1 TTDKIGSE
9 RRQSIVGQLRPAVLD
24 GHVSALDIAGFVEPL
39 LKGCHNAGGFLW
51 RPRAQPSDDRHRRLL
66 VVHPQL
72 SRRGPTEH
80 RDELAPFHSITSS
93 ASASTLGGTWSP
105 RFLAV
110 LRLITN
116 SNFVGWRTGR
126 SAALAPLRICPV

>member
-1 TTDKIGSE
+1 
-9 RRQSIVGQLRPAVLD
+9 
-24 GHVSALDIAGFVEPL
+24 HIAGLVEPL
-39 LKGCHNAGGFLW
+39 LKGCHNAGGFLG
-51 RPRAQPSDDRHRRLL
+51 RPRAQPSDNRHRCLL
-66 VVHPQL
+66 CVRPQ
-72 SRRGPTEH
+72 RPGHCATEH
-80 RDELAPFHSITSS
+80 RDEFAPFHSITSS